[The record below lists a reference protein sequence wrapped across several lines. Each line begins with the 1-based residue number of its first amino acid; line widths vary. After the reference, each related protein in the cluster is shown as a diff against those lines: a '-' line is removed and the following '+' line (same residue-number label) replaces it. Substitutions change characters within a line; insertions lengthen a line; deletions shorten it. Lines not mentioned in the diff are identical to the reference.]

1 MGNELNLM
9 EINNN
14 NPSLFQMAKPDTALN
29 FWLNQWTPELF
40 IVMVATPILNFFKS
54 NRYGQYHFDLRL
66 RPFNRQVEIILK
78 DQTYFIELDQGRIHG
93 SILDN
98 DVLFFEGVPYALP
111 PRGFYGRWRPPRKI
125 NNFAELNRD
134 DNYQQKKSCPQYYW
148 DIVES
153 HSTEDCL
160 FLDITR

>member
-1 MGNELNLM
+1 MIDLDHKLERLVRK
-9 EINNN
+9 
-14 NPSLFQMAKPDTALN
+14 MA
-29 FWLNQWTPELF
+29 
-40 IVMVATPILNFFKS
+40 
-54 NRYGQYHFDLRL
+54 
-66 RPFNRQVEIILK
+66 IILT

-93 SILDN
+93 SILDG

-111 PRGFYGRWRPPRKI
+111 PMGFEGRCRPPRTL
-125 NNFAELNRD
+125 NNFAELNRGD
-134 DNYQQKKSCPQYYW
+134 SYQQKKSCPQYYW

>member
-1 MGNELNLM
+1 M
-9 EINNN
+9 
-14 NPSLFQMAKPDTALN
+14 
-29 FWLNQWTPELF
+29 
-40 IVMVATPILNFFKS
+40 
-54 NRYGQYHFDLRL
+54 
-66 RPFNRQVEIILK
+66 K

-93 SILDN
+93 SIIN
-98 DVLFFEGVPYALP
+98 GDVLFFEGIPYALP
-111 PRGFYGRWRPPRKI
+111 PMGFEGRWRPPRKI
-125 NNFAELNRD
+125 NSFAELNRE